1 MSEKGMLLRYFLESL
16 ILIPASLG
24 FLMPVRKYIRLSRR
38 NTIFFACLLNAGIIA
53 AASLLSWCMGLSLNK
68 ILLPLSIIPLII
80 GLMITELSW
89 SRTMF
94 SFCNSIMLCAWSTIV
109 AIYLFSPQEAAEPD
123 QPFRIISSLVC
134 LAIAFVILAL
144 FRKILSE
151 KLPAMFEIPELD
163 FMWKYAWI
171 FPAVIACFF
180 YYFIPDNLDR
190 ILAGR
195 IRQTALM
202 AFVLILAA
210 IFFFYHFLWYFSEK
224 VTSEQHLIEEMRVLN
239 AEKNRFSQIE
249 GYVHEMKGLRHDLR
263 QHLRVLSGLA
273 ASDRFDEMKQY
284 LEKYVDTVKPDYP
297 AFSTNYAVDAIA
309 AYYQE
314 EADKKGI
321 RIDWNIFVLPQL
333 ALDETELCVVIGN
346 LLENAIKATENVEPS
361 GKVIEASIRMV
372 GENMLGIEIRNH
384 YRGKIHLSR
393 EGLPAPKYREGIGLY
408 SVSNT
413 VRKNNGT
420 FSVEVDDEWFCV
432 DIIINIPSQ

>member
-1 MSEKGMLLRYFLESL
+1 
-16 ILIPASLG
+16 
-24 FLMPVRKYIRLSRR
+24 
-38 NTIFFACLLNAGIIA
+38 
-53 AASLLSWCMGLSLNK
+53 
-68 ILLPLSIIPLII
+68 
-80 GLMITELSW
+80 
-89 SRTMF
+89 
-94 SFCNSIMLCAWSTIV
+94 
-109 AIYLFSPQEAAEPD
+109 
-123 QPFRIISSLVC
+123 
-134 LAIAFVILAL
+134 
-144 FRKILSE
+144 
-151 KLPAMFEIPELD
+151 
-163 FMWKYAWI
+163 
-171 FPAVIACFF
+171 
-180 YYFIPDNLDR
+180 
-190 ILAGR
+190 
-195 IRQTALM
+195 
-202 AFVLILAA
+202 
-210 IFFFYHFLWYFSEK
+210 
-224 VTSEQHLIEEMRVLN
+224 
-239 AEKNRFSQIE
+239 
-249 GYVHEMKGLRHDLR
+249 
-263 QHLRVLSGLA
+263 LA

-314 EADKKGI
+314 KADKKGI